1 MFLFQSCILPII
13 SAEIENDKLQFEI
26 RFLLQLSSSPND
38 LSVFARERE
47 SLWDWD
53 IIRLVGCQCQEIERQ
68 S

>member
-47 SLWDWD
+47 
-53 IIRLVGCQCQEIERQ
+53 RAFGTGT
-68 S
+68 